1 MPLSDDQRAML
12 RLLAQREQGYDDL
25 AALMGLSVDEVRAK
39 VVEALAQLEAEGEP
53 TPTLPSE
60 RAAAAE
66 AEVAEAKAESGA
78 EAPPPEAPEPPQ
90 EPAAT
95 PEGPPAEPAGPQ
107 TPAAVEP
114 PPPSAPEPP
123 AKPAPQAAAPAAKR
137 TPPPRP
143 KLSLPGSGG
152 ARAAI
157 AAGATV
163 LVLLVVILVVG
174 GGDDSGESDGGSG
187 DTTAVEEGTNTNT
200 ASNNPD
206 ITQALLQAT
215 DGSDAEGVASFGR
228 VKNSLALQIEAS
240 GLEPSGKGESYTV
253 WLAQTPEKMLP
264 LATTTVG
271 EEGKI
276 GAQSEVPTEVLG
288 YLANETFTKIV
299 VTRTGN
305 AALQASL
312 KKATA
317 AKQAPEYTGT
327 EVLNGTVT
335 GPIVGAAKKEESGE

>member
-25 AALMGLSVDEVRAK
+25 AALMGLSVEEVRAK
-39 VVEALAQLEAEGEP
+39 VVEALAQLEADGEP

-60 RAAAAE
+60 HAAAE
-66 AEVAEAKAESGA
+66 PKAEAAPAEPPPTP
-78 EAPPPEAPEPPQ
+78 APPAPETPERPPAPEPDAA
-90 EPAAT
+90 PAAT
-95 PEGPPAEPAGPQ
+95 P
-107 TPAAVEP
+107 
-114 PPPSAPEPP
+114 
-123 AKPAPQAAAPAAKR
+123 KPALAPQPAAAAPAARR

-157 AAGATV
+157 AAGAAV

-174 GGDDSGESDGGSG
+174 GGDDSGESEGDSG
-187 DTTAVEEGTNTNT
+187 ANTTVEEGGNTN
-200 ASNNPD
+200 AADNPD
-206 ITQALLQAT
+206 ITQAVLQAT

-240 GLEPSGKGESYTV
+240 GLEPTGKGESYTV
-253 WLAQTPEKMLP
+253 WLAQSPQKMLP
-264 LATTTVG
+264 LATTAVG
-271 EEGKI
+271 EDGKI
-276 GAQSEVPTEVLG
+276 GAQTEVPTEVLG

-299 VTRTGN
+299 VTRTEN

-312 KKATA
+312 KKATT
-317 AKQAPEYTGT
+317 AKQAPDYTGT

-335 GPIVGAAKKEESGE
+335 GPIVGAANREKEAE

>member
-25 AALMGLSVDEVRAK
+25 AALMGLSVEEVRAK
-39 VVEALAQLEAEGEP
+39 VVEALAQLEADGEP

-66 AEVAEAKAESGA
+66 AEIAESKPEPSA
-78 EAPPPEAPEPPQ
+78 EAP
-90 EPAAT
+90 
-95 PEGPPAEPAGPQ
+95 
-107 TPAAVEP
+107 
-114 PPPSAPEPP
+114 APEPP
-123 AKPAPQAAAPAAKR
+123 ATPEEPVAEPPAASEPAPAGAPAPAAAVPAPAKPTPPAPAAKR

-157 AAGATV
+157 AAGAAV

-174 GGDDSGESDGGSG
+174 GGDDSGESEGDSG
-187 DTTAVEEGTNTNT
+187 ANTTVEEGANTN
-200 ASNNPD
+200 AADNPD
-206 ITQALLQAT
+206 ITQAVLQAT

-240 GLEPSGKGESYTV
+240 GLEPTGKGESYTV
-253 WLAQTPEKMLP
+253 WLAQSPQKMLP
-264 LATTTVG
+264 LATTAVG
-271 EEGKI
+271 EDGKI
-276 GAQSEVPTEVLG
+276 GAQTEVPTEVLG

-299 VTRTGN
+299 VTQTEN

-312 KKATA
+312 KKATT
-317 AKQAPEYTGT
+317 AKQAPDYTGT

-335 GPIVGAAKKEESGE
+335 GPIVGAANREKEAE

>member
-25 AALMGLSVDEVRAK
+25 AALMGLSVEEVRAK
-39 VVEALAQLEAEGEP
+39 VVEALAQLEADGEP

-60 RAAAAE
+60 RAAAE
-66 AEVAEAKAESGA
+66 QT
-78 EAPPPEAPEPPQ
+78 PEAPAPAPEQ
-90 EPAAT
+90 PAA
-95 PEGPPAEPAGPQ
+95 
-107 TPAAVEP
+107 
-114 PPPSAPEPP
+114 APESPQP
-123 AKPAPQAAAPAAKR
+123 EPTPTAAPESPAPAPTQPAAAAPAAKR

-157 AAGATV
+157 VAGAAV

-174 GGDDSGESDGGSG
+174 GGDDSGDSDGGTS
-187 DTTAVEEGTNTNT
+187 TTAVEEGTNTN
-200 ASNNPD
+200 AANNPD
-206 ITQALLQAT
+206 ITQAVLQAT

-253 WLAQTPEKMLP
+253 WLAQSPEKMLP
-264 LATTTVG
+264 LATTTVADD
-271 EEGKI
+271 GKI
-276 GAQSEVPTEVLG
+276 AAQTEVPTEVLG

-299 VTRTGN
+299 VTRTEN
-305 AALQASL
+305 ATLQASL

-317 AKQAPEYTGT
+317 AKEAPAYTGT

-335 GPIVGAAKKEESGE
+335 GPIVGAASREKESE